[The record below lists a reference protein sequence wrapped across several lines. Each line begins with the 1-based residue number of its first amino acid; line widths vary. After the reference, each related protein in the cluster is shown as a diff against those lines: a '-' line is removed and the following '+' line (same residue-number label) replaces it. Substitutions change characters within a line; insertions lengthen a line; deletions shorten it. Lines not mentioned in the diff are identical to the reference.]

1 MLDDLTLE
9 RLIGDAAEEIVVPA
23 EGPGRVI
30 AAREA
35 LGPARRGLSERGPNR
50 FSATVAAAR
59 RRPLRLAALVV
70 ASVSVV
76 GVAAAVANSGGGG
89 PEASSKASRS
99 LGANGGAVTFGP
111 EAGTAGGGAG
121 TQGSTGAAAAQ
132 SSAGTSTQ
140 PVPNLVP
147 GSAQAKVI
155 KTGSMTLRV
164 GSVEST
170 VSRLE
175 QLAAGAGG
183 YIAANSTNIPGG
195 PATASADITVRVP
208 GSAFE
213 TFASQVE
220 ALGTPSQISMSG
232 QDVTSEYSDLK
243 ARLQALQ
250 STINQLE
257 LIETRA
263 QTIGDILAVE
273 QQISS
278 QQSQADQIQG
288 QINVLNDQTSYGS
301 LSVHLLGPEKKAAV
315 VPPPPSGI
323 SKAWDH
329 ARHSFAAGVEA
340 VIGALGGIAVFL
352 LFAGILLGLASVG
365 WTALRRRLV

>member
-9 RLIGDAAEEIVVPA
+9 RLLGDAAEEIVVPA
-23 EGPGRVI
+23 EGPDRVI
-30 AAREA
+30 AAREVLA
-35 LGPARRGLSERGPNR
+35 PARRGRSDREPSR

-59 RRPLRLAALVV
+59 RRPLRLAAVVV
-70 ASVSVV
+70 ASISVV
-76 GVAAAVANSGGGG
+76 GVVAGVASGGGG
-89 PEASSKASRS
+89 GPQASRS
-99 LGANGGAVTFGP
+99 DSKAAAIPSGSQGSMAGSGSGNVF
-111 EAGTAGGGAG
+111 GTAGAAG
-121 TQGSTGAAAAQ
+121 SAQ
-132 SSAGTSTQ
+132 SSAGTSAE
-140 PVPNLVP
+140 PAPNLVP
-147 GSAQAKVI
+147 GSVQAKVI

-170 VSRLE
+170 VTRLE

-183 YIAANSTNIPGG
+183 YISANSMDVPGG
-195 PATASADITVRVP
+195 SAAASADVTVRVP

-220 ALGTPSQISMSG
+220 ALGTPSQLTMSG

-288 QINVLNDQTSYGS
+288 QINVLNDETSYGS

-323 SKAWDH
+323 SKAWEH
-329 ARHSFAAGVEA
+329 ARHSFARGVEA
-340 VIGALGGIAVFL
+340 FIGALGGIAVFL
-352 LFAGILLGLASVG
+352 LFTGILLGLAALG